1 MRRDYVRVK
10 GWREPRVSPQH
21 LDSGSM
27 TRPAGRPTWPILSF
41 FLLVAAC
48 VPGPAPA
55 TPPIS
60 PGTTTAPRDVNLI
73 ARDFEF
79 VPPTLDVVPGE
90 SVVLHLINGGLDVH
104 EVVIG
109 DTGVQDAWEE
119 AEAATAGAPPG
130 PTPVVSV
137 PPDVAGLRV
146 VLASGQR
153 VDVAWTVPTSATP
166 LIVGCHVPGHWDKGM
181 HIPVRFVEPG
191 GGVARRAARPAAG
204 SAA

>member
-1 MRRDYVRVK
+1 
-10 GWREPRVSPQH
+10 
-21 LDSGSM
+21 M
-27 TRPAGRPTWPILSF
+27 TRPAGRATSLILP
-41 FLLVAAC
+41 FLLLAAC
-48 VPGPAPA
+48 EPGPAPA

-60 PGTTTAPRDVNLI
+60 PGTAIAPRDVNLI

-90 SVVLHLINGGLDVH
+90 PVVLHLINGGLDVH

-109 DTGVQDAWEE
+109 DPGVQDAWES
-119 AEAATAGAPPG
+119 AEAAAAGAPPG

-153 VDVAWTVPTSATP
+153 VDVAWTAPTSTAT
-166 LIVGCHVPGHWDKGM
+166 LIVGCHIPGHWDKGM

-191 GGVARRAARPAAG
+191 GAATPRAARPAGGAT
-204 SAA
+204 

>member
-1 MRRDYVRVK
+1 
-10 GWREPRVSPQH
+10 
-21 LDSGSM
+21 M
-27 TRPAGRPTWPILSF
+27 TRPAGRAPSLILP
-41 FLLVAAC
+41 FLLFVAAC
-48 VPGPAPA
+48 APGPTPA

-60 PGTTTAPRDVNLI
+60 PGTGTTPRDVNLI

-109 DTGVQDAWEE
+109 DTGVQDAWEM
-119 AEAATAGAPPG
+119 AEAAMAGAPPG

-137 PPDVAGLRV
+137 PPDAAGIRV

-153 VDVAWTVPTSATP
+153 VDVAWTVPTSTTP
-166 LIVGCHVPGHWDKGM
+166 LIVGCNIPGHWDKGM
-181 HIPVRFVEPG
+181 HIPVRFVETG
-191 GGVARRAARPAAG
+191 CGAARRAY

>member
-1 MRRDYVRVK
+1 
-10 GWREPRVSPQH
+10 
-21 LDSGSM
+21 M
-27 TRPAGRPTWPILSF
+27 TRPAGRATSLILP
-41 FLLVAAC
+41 FLLLATAC
-48 VPGPAPA
+48 EPGPAPA

-60 PGTTTAPRDVNLI
+60 PGTATAPRDVNLI

-109 DTGVQDAWEE
+109 DPGVQDAWEE

-137 PPDVAGLRV
+137 PPDAAGLRV

-153 VDVAWTVPTSATP
+153 VDVAWNVPTSTAT
-166 LIVGCHVPGHWDKGM
+166 LIVGCHIPGHWDKGM

-191 GGVARRAARPAAG
+191 GDAGRRAARPGGGAP
-204 SAA
+204 